1 METFTFYIQ
10 LDNAAFQYGN
20 KCNEVARM
28 MQEAARC
35 IVNDQSLECRT
46 LLDIDGNRVGEM
58 YVTSFHKENRSAILQ
73 RLGGNDTVR
82 KAHRCMYAR
91 AYCQGKMAQ
100 ERVSHVSGVS

>member
-28 MQEAARC
+28 MQEAARR
-35 IVNDQSLECRT
+35 IVNEETLRATSLF
-46 LLDIDGNRVGEM
+46 DINGNRVGEM

-73 RLGGNDTVR
+73 RPGGNDTVR
-82 KAHRCMYAR
+82 KAH
-91 AYCQGKMAQ
+91 
-100 ERVSHVSGVS
+100 